1 MEIRNA
7 EQSPQYIKM
16 TQTPIPKLIIR
27 LSIPTTIS
35 MLVTNIYNVADTYF
49 VSQLGTSASGA
60 VGIIFGL
67 MSIIQAFGF
76 MMGQGSGS
84 ILSRS
89 LGAKDVEKA
98 SRIASKAFFTS
109 FAAGL
114 VVTILGLGFITPL
127 MRLLGSTETI
137 LPYAKTYA
145 TYILLAAPFMTTSF
159 TMNNII
165 RYEGRASYAMIGL
178 MTGGLLNIF
187 GDWFLMEICQMGI
200 AGAGI
205 STAVS
210 QLISFCILLFMFLS
224 GKTQCRLSIHKCLQY
239 RENRELLAISK
250 TGFSSLVRQG
260 MSSIST
266 MLLNG
271 QAAMYGDAA
280 VAAMS
285 IVSRIC
291 FFAFAVGLGIGQG
304 FQPVSAYNYGAKK
317 YVRVRKAFKFTLV
330 VEEVFLSV
338 MIAIGLIFS
347 RELIS
352 IFRDDADVISIASV
366 ALKAQM
372 LTLFLLPVSSM
383 SNMLFQSVG
392 RNKEATLLASLRNG
406 LAFIPA
412 LLILSGLFGLTGIE
426 LSQSAADIV
435 TCLISIPFAVSFIK
449 KLPKEEKNE
458 NGSSVCAC

>member
-16 TQTPIPKLIIR
+16 TQTPIPKLIIS

-114 VVTILGLGFITPL
+114 AVTILGLGFITPL

-449 KLPKEEKNE
+449 KLPQEEKNE

>member
-1 MEIRNA
+1 MMDSKKM
-7 EQSPQYIKM
+7 EQSAQYIKM
-16 TQTPIPKLIIR
+16 TQTPIPNLVLR
-27 LSIPTTIS
+27 LGLPTTIS
-35 MLVTNIYNVADTYF
+35 MLVTNVYNVADTYF

-76 MMGQGSGS
+76 MLGQGSGS

-109 FAAGL
+109 LAAGF
-114 VVTILGLGFITPL
+114 VITVLGLLFLEPL
-127 MRLLGSTETI
+127 MLLLGSTETI

-145 TYILLAAPFMTTSF
+145 TYILLAAPFMTASF

-178 MTGGLLNIF
+178 MTGGFLNIF
-187 GDWFLMEICQMGI
+187 GDWFLMEICNLGI

-205 STAVS
+205 STMVS
-210 QLISFCILLFMFLS
+210 QLISFSILLFMFIS
-224 GKTQCRLSIHKCLQY
+224 GKTQCRLSLRSCIQM
-239 RENRELLAISK
+239 REEKELLSISK
-250 TGFSSLVRQG
+250 TGFPSMVRQG

-266 MLLNG
+266 MLLNSR
-271 QAAMYGDAA
+271 AAVYGDAA

-285 IVSRIC
+285 IVGRIC

-317 YVRVRKAFKFTLV
+317 YSRVRKAFFFTTIV
-330 VEEVFLSV
+330 GEVLLSI
-338 MIAIGLIFS
+338 MIAIGLLFS
-347 RELIS
+347 KELIG
-352 IFRDDADVISIASV
+352 IFRDDADVIAIATV
-366 ALKAQM
+366 ALRAQ
-372 LTLFLLPVSSM
+372 LITLFLLPMTSCT
-383 SNMLFQSVG
+383 NMLFQSVG

-406 LAFIPA
+406 LALIPT
-412 LLILSGLFGLTGIE
+412 LLILSSTIGLLGIE
-426 LSQSAADIV
+426 LSQSVADIV
-435 TCLISIPFAVSFIK
+435 TWLITMPFAIRFIG
-449 KLPKEEKNE
+449 KLPADDIE
-458 NGSSVCAC
+458 S

>member
-98 SRIASKAFFTS
+98 SRIASKAFFAS

-114 VVTILGLGFITPL
+114 AVTILGLGFITPL

-449 KLPKEEKNE
+449 KLPQEEKNE